1 LRHRCGLSFFGVL
14 VFWFEPIFL
23 GLAGDLSGDS
33 WVCIARAVV
42 RHNNKSLATGKKLLI
57 FRRCKSSQLFNK
69 AKEIQ
74 MTHKLAALNSS
85 IVLLI
90 LTFAFAQTEAGA
102 TTGTTTGATTGAT
115 AGATTGA
122 TAAGSAA
129 AGTIAATVAAVAV
142 TAAAVVA
149 AVTEE
154 SKSTSTSTT
163 TTN

>member
-1 LRHRCGLSFFGVL
+1 VR
-14 VFWFEPIFL
+14 
-23 GLAGDLSGDS
+23 
-33 WVCIARAVV
+33 IARAFIT
-42 RHNNKSLATGKKLLI
+42 HNNKNLATWKKLLI

-74 MTHKLAALNSS
+74 MTHKLAALISF

-102 TTGTTTGATTGAT
+102 TTG
-115 AGATTGA
+115 A
-122 TAAGSAA
+122 TAAGAAA